1 MNARARIG
9 FLGGTFDPIHLG
21 HLEAAGAA
29 RAALGLERVVVVPAR
44 LPPHRHQ
51 QPTASSYH
59 RFAMAALAISGLDWL
74 VVSDV
79 ELASDGPSYTADT
92 LTRLHGAGY
101 STTQIFFITGADAFA
116 EIETWHRYPDVLDLA
131 HFVVV
136 ARPGH
141 ALDDLPGR
149 LPALAGRLT
158 RAGAPAPSP
167 ARPAVF
173 LVEAETPDVS
183 STEIRGRIGRHER
196 LSGLVA
202 PAVEAY
208 IVQHG
213 LYGASRAP
221 V

>member
-44 LPPHRHQ
+44 LPQHRHQ
-51 QPTASSYH
+51 QPAASSYH
-59 RFAMAALAISGLDWL
+59 RFAMAALAISGLDGL

-92 LTRLHGAGY
+92 LTRLHVAGY
-101 STTQIFFITGADAFA
+101 STSQIFFITGADAFA

-141 ALDDLPGR
+141 SLGDLPGR
-149 LPALAGRLT
+149 LPALAGRMT
-158 RAGAPAPSP
+158 RAAAPPSP
-167 ARPAVF
+167 ARTAVF

-196 LSGLVA
+196 LTGLVA

-221 V
+221 A